1 MPAWKPVISGAGQQV
16 TSGVLGKSKT
26 VPVRGT
32 VRSVSLP
39 PLLKCSPPL
48 VKSQGARRGGA
59 LALTPCHGTCQ
70 GLDACC
76 TLTNLYYGRKVMW
89 ATWSKNRTQKK
100 PKHWVICAK
109 CFRPELTQFSVEL
122 CSYTGQGHPMGWNAS
137 SNDAVVLHTRDLSA
151 RSMSQ
156 GLGLSVIWSFLNVL
170 SRQLISKWSLYC
182 LGLLLCSMTFRIPL
196 QATVQSRKIYVK
208 CFLLESPSGQYSS
221 CLVKY

>member
-16 TSGVLGKSKT
+16 TSDVLGKSKT

-48 VKSQGARRGGA
+48 VKSQGARRSGA

-76 TLTNLYYGRKVMW
+76 TLTNLYYGRKVMC

-100 PKHWVICAK
+100 KTKTTESSVLSVSDLSWPSFLWNYVPTQGRVTPWGEMPVQMMPLCCTQEIYQQDPCHKVLVCLSSDPFWMCFQGSWFQNDLCIVWV
-109 CFRPELTQFSVEL
+109 CFCVAWHSGFLYRQL
-122 CSYTGQGHPMGWNAS
+122 CRAGKSMWNAS
-137 SNDAVVLHTRDLSA
+137 Y
-151 RSMSQ
+151 
-156 GLGLSVIWSFLNVL
+156 WSHHLAN
-170 SRQLISKWSLYC
+170 IH
-182 LGLLLCSMTFRIPL
+182 
-196 QATVQSRKIYVK
+196 
-208 CFLLESPSGQYSS
+208 
-221 CLVKY
+221 LV